1 MEIRRIIEETGATP
15 YLLEGAMVKELIY
28 NDDQW
33 VGYDDYETIALKEKF
48 ARGRWAQNY

>member
-1 MEIRRIIEETGATP
+1 MEIRRIIEETRATP

-48 ARGRWAQNY
+48 ARGR